1 MFPLKDNIPLS
12 RLPLVTIALV
22 ALDVVVYLLSIRHG
36 GSFFGGPSKGVVVH
50 YGAIPAELTHSGRH
64 CGIASIYNGYG
75 ELEQPVKALVV
86 CPPSPRLLGA
96 TEPQPSTWQTA
107 FASLALHRSFVSL
120 LVDALALAIFG
131 PNVEDAT
138 GRLRFLCLCLL
149 GALLALALQ
158 VLLAPNSPLPAFG
171 ACGVVAVVLG
181 AYLRLYPRA
190 RVITLA
196 PVPFVATIL
205 AVPAA
210 LLILVWLLLQLWF
223 GLAGLS
229 GADHDWIGIAA
240 RVGIVHGNWLS
251 AYAADFAGF
260 AAGALLVGPF
270 ASGERRAAKAQR
282 TPHQPVY

>member
-36 GSFFGGPSKGVVVH
+36 GSLFGGPSKGVVAH

-64 CGIASIYNGYG
+64 CGVSIYNGYG
-75 ELEQPVKALVV
+75 DLEQPAKALVV
-86 CPPSPRLLGA
+86 CPPSSTLLGP
-96 TEPQPSTWQTA
+96 TEPQPATWQTVFSSLVLHGS
-107 FASLALHRSFVSL
+107 FASLLANV
-120 LVDALALAIFG
+120 LALAIFG
-131 PNVEDAT
+131 PNVEDAS
-138 GRLRFLCLCLL
+138 GRLRFLCFFVL
-149 GALLALALQ
+149 GAVLALALQ
-158 VLLAPNSPLPAFG
+158 VLLAPSSPFPALGSCG
-171 ACGVVAVVLG
+171 AVAVVLG

-210 LLILVWLLLQLWF
+210 FLALLWVLVQLWF
-223 GLAGLS
+223 GLAGLAGPDDS
-229 GADHDWIGIAA
+229 WVGIATH
-240 RVGIVHGNWLS
+240 GLVHGNWLI
-251 AYAADFAGF
+251 AYAADLCGLLV
-260 AAGALLVGPF
+260 GALLIQPF
-270 ASGERRAAKAQR
+270 ASTSRRRAKGHR